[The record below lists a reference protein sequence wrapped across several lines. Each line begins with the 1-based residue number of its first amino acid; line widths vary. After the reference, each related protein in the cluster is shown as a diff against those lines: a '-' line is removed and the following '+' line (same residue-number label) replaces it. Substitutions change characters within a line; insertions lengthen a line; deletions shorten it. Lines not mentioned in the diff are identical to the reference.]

1 MFTHSPHIHLFTF
14 HRQGLQG
21 PIGPQVLNHI
31 HDTDANLNTGLLLIR
46 HAVIAK
52 RRIIKERLRDEFKE
66 RSSQDTLT
74 TNPITMVICTEG

>member
-31 HDTDANLNTGLLLIR
+31 HDSDANLNTGLLLIR
-46 HAVIAK
+46 HTVLAK
-52 RRIIKERLRDEFKE
+52 RRIIKERLRDEFEE
-66 RSSQDTLT
+66 RSSQDSLT
-74 TNPITMVICTEG
+74 TSTIKQ